1 MNKMVNND
9 VCDEFREVLETT
21 ITAVVCQI
29 PTIDNE
35 ILPLPLTSRMN
46 INRKPPQ
53 SCEFQKDRH
62 AHKSLFTTT
71 DPLIASNNII
81 RARKATIETYQID
94 DTPTDNSPIDN
105 LPLSESLAEK
115 NFFPRL

>member
-1 MNKMVNND
+1 M
-9 VCDEFREVLETT
+9 
-21 ITAVVCQI
+21 
-29 PTIDNE
+29 
-35 ILPLPLTSRMN
+35 PLTPRMN

-53 SCEFQKDRH
+53 SCEFQNDRH
-62 AHKSLFTTT
+62 AHKSLFMTT

-81 RARKATIETYQID
+81 RASKATIETYQID